1 MTKILDDIKN
11 LAREEIDLL
20 NDKVF
25 GISLLESLKFSL
37 IPKLSDLKKRMIGAV
52 DVLKNQYSGIRSGR
66 ASVAL
71 VEPLKAEA
79 YGQNMQRKDIFG

>member
-37 IPKLSDLKKRMIGAV
+37 IPKLSDRVIIHFSFFATMLPPKSFLSKWRGLRGLE
-52 DVLKNQYSGIRSGR
+52 VLLHGVR
-66 ASVAL
+66 A
-71 VEPLKAEA
+71 
-79 YGQNMQRKDIFG
+79 R